1 MKNIVKYCEKCQNNP
16 SEYKAYYGEIL
27 SDYIDLVCVG
37 YYTIGENEDREF
49 CKVHP
54 DEKLLISPL
63 SAKEFDIL
71 SSITNDIVFIHSM
84 EDLKEKDPIEFQLK
98 MSQFKANLS
107 RTEEQES
114 KTNKKKCPYCGHT
127 EFTPV
132 RKKWSFWAGFAT
144 NQTELICNNCG
155 KKVE

>member
-1 MKNIVKYCEKCQNNP
+1 MQDNVKFCKHCNTTKENTTLFDESESDFYAGYICSMKPEATSNMICPFCKNKLVETNITE
-16 SEYKAYYGEIL
+16 EEIDILGEVSNYDRKFL
-27 SDYIDLVCVG
+27 EAMIDLKH
-37 YYTIGENEDREF
+37 E
-49 CKVHP
+49 
-54 DEKLLISPL
+54 
-63 SAKEFDIL
+63 
-71 SSITNDIVFIHSM
+71 DIV
-84 EDLKEKDPIEFQLK
+84 EYNLK